1 LSLCGAIFPYLVID
15 LRMQEPEPQSS
26 QDSNEEIELLREKLR
41 RLEAEHTEV
50 QQKLFD
56 QYEWTREKTKAFGEE
71 LRSLR
76 SISLEY
82 KLLDFARKIYQRTT
96 GLPDRSLEEE
106 VEKLKIYL
114 VAVPTSSGPDVVEW
128 VRSLLRQT
136 HANFELAIVQG
147 ASDRPLPQDIID
159 MANVRIVRTEDH
171 YSTAVRANIG
181 LGYAS
186 GDVYGFVLSGYWPYE
201 RTLENIGRCFVGSQN
216 CQVLAP
222 LDYAIWQNLI
232 VPTEDPGQHDFTKVW
247 RNSTSRHGSLFFRRK
262 AYEKLGRI
270 IFEAGESW
278 VFATL
283 FQLARYFIVKRPE
296 ALIFVNAA
304 LEGPQIRAQRESSN
318 EYVRWRF
325 YYRLVFEDSDKAFW
339 PLPLFAPKRRL
350 RYQETLR
357 SAFLSGSNLAMLEVP
372 RGLRY
377 QQKIEQRFFQVR
389 SWVLCLWQKLF
400 PAKNRLHFRV
410 DPIDNTYGSSRSVD
424 LSGVEC
430 CPVTERLPDR
440 LLFSL
445 APIGQSQAADVFY
458 VSTTSISIIAQRG
471 DSFPAPGEDGPC
483 TEGQVEEKV
492 VPGVQ
497 ESSCASKVSGTK
509 DTSGSQERS
518 WRFIR
523 PIALEPAGTVAA
535 EQSEQQSVTE
545 SESNAVRTA
554 YNAAVV
560 AVLHGEKFV
569 DALWIGDNRFGPTA
583 NSAISYSE
591 LRPWDEYPALATVN
605 VQTLRESN
613 LLAGRDTETGFDL
626 IHLAG
631 VLQLCRRP
639 RHLLRFLAFA
649 LKYNAPILVS
659 TPNLDSSELR
669 QFGPAWC
676 HWDPARTRF
685 IYGVKSLR
693 ALMRHCGF
701 EEKKLFTFSHP
712 AWQSA
717 TRKNVANAIPSDASQ
732 KPATWKGTLKAE
744 GKSATKPTD
753 LAGDFLVGLFA
764 RKL

>member
-1 LSLCGAIFPYLVID
+1 
-15 LRMQEPEPQSS
+15 MQETERQSS
-26 QDSNEEIELLREKLR
+26 QDPQEEIELLREKLR
-41 RLEAEHTEV
+41 RLEVEHAEV

-56 QYEWTREKTKAFGEE
+56 QYEWTREKTKAFNNE

-82 KLLDFARKIYQRTT
+82 KLLDFARQFYQRTT
-96 GLPDRSLEEE
+96 GLPNGSLEEE

-114 VAVPTSSGPDVVEW
+114 VAVPTSNDPDVVEW
-128 VRSLLRQT
+128 VRSLLKQT

-186 GDVYGFVLSGYWPYE
+186 GEVYGFVLSGYWPYQ

-216 CQVLAP
+216 CQVVAP
-222 LDYAIWQNLI
+222 LDYAIWQDLI
-232 VPTEDPGQHDFTKVW
+232 VPTEDPGEQDFTKVW
-247 RNSTSRHGSLFFRRK
+247 RNSTSRRGSLFFRRK

-270 IFEAGESW
+270 IFEGGDSW

-283 FQLARYFIVKRPE
+283 FQLARYFVVKRPE

-304 LEGPQIRAQRESSN
+304 PEGPQIRAQRESSN

-339 PLPLFAPKRRL
+339 PLPLFAAKRRL

-372 RGLRY
+372 PGLRY
-377 QQKIEQRFFQVR
+377 QQKIEQRFFQAR
-389 SWVLCLWQKLF
+389 SWLLCLRRRLF
-400 PAKNRLHFRV
+400 PVKSRLHFRV
-410 DPIDNTYGSSRSVD
+410 NPRDNTYGSSRSVD

-430 CPVTERLPDR
+430 CPLTERLPDR
-440 LLFSL
+440 FLFSL
-445 APIGQSQAADVFY
+445 APIGQSQAADVY
-458 VSTTSISIIAQRG
+458 YLSTTSIAIIVQRG
-471 DSFPAPGEDGPC
+471 DLLPLLGEDAPY
-483 TEGQVEEKV
+483 TKGQVEEKV
-492 VPGVQ
+492 VPDVQ
-497 ESSCASKVSGTK
+497 ESSRASKISRTK
-509 DTSGSQERS
+509 NTSGSEEKS

-523 PIALEPAGTVAA
+523 PVALEVAGSVAP
-535 EQSEQQSVTE
+535 EQSEQQSVAE
-545 SESNAVRTA
+545 SESNAVRAA
-554 YNAAVV
+554 YNAGVA

-569 DALWIGDNRFGPTA
+569 DALWIGDDRFGPTA
-583 NSAISYSE
+583 NSTISYSE
-591 LRPWDEYPALATVN
+591 LRPWDEYPALATVSFK
-605 VQTLRESN
+605 TLRESN
-613 LLAGRDTETGFDL
+613 LLAGRSTETGFNL

-631 VLQLCRRP
+631 ILQLCRRP

-649 LKYNAPILVS
+649 LKFDAPILIS
-659 TPNLDSSELR
+659 APNLDSNDLKLL
-669 QFGPAWC
+669 GPAWC
-676 HWDPARTRF
+676 HWDPQRTCF
-685 IYGVKSLR
+685 VYGVQSLR

-701 EEKKLFTFSHP
+701 EEKKLVSFNHP
-712 AWQSA
+712 SWTAAS
-717 TRKNVANAIPSDASQ
+717 RRNLANAIPAGVQEFGSPGVQESSRAGLPD
-732 KPATWKGTLKAE
+732 LK
-744 GKSATKPTD
+744 
-753 LAGDFLVGLFA
+753 GDFLIGLFH